1 MKAFVIF
8 FKCVI
13 IYLVASS
20 CLYIQIVAH
29 NTSDDL
35 TITANV
41 FVVFS
46 LAPWGESSIINPKTF
61 VFLEFFKLRHNIY
74 NKVSKS
80 ETEEIV
86 IYITPRLRKHLRT
99 GERL

>member
-1 MKAFVIF
+1 M
-8 FKCVI
+8 
-13 IYLVASS
+13 ASS

-29 NTSDDL
+29 NISDDL
-35 TITANV
+35 TTTVNV

-61 VFLEFFKLRHNIY
+61 VFLEFFKLRHNRY

-80 ETEEIV
+80 ETGEMV